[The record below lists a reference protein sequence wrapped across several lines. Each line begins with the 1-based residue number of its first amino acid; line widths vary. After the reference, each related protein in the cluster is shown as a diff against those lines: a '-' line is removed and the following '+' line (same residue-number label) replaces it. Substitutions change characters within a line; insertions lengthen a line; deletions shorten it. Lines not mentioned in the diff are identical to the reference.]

1 MGLKKTGF
9 NGAPL
14 APHTVRWTTY
24 LKISL
29 RGRRDAK
36 KYSGLKDFTRTHAL
50 ITAQSLAQAGQ
61 HRVNQWL
68 IESLDPLIAGNERIS
83 VQEEE
88 LNEQISALRAQKSA
102 SGRDSRFSQRK
113 AAELAELRSNLRSQR
128 KSNTATMESLTLSA
142 QEALGSWETYY
153 EQIASLY
160 SRARAVKGKAEISK
174 VASEVPVFT
183 SIELAVT
190 NFEKP
195 LNETRR
201 TRGAK

>member
-1 MGLKKTGF
+1 MKKTGF
-9 NGAPL
+9 KGAPL
-14 APHTVRWTTY
+14 APHNVGWITH
-24 LKISL
+24 LKISF

-50 ITAQSLAQAGQ
+50 ITAQSIAQAGQ

-88 LNEQISALRAQKSA
+88 LNEQISSLRGQKSA

-113 AAELAELRSNLRSQR
+113 AAELAELRSNLRSQK
-128 KSNTATMESLTLSA
+128 KSNTATMESLTMSA

-153 EQIASLY
+153 DQIASLY

-183 SIELAVT
+183 SIQLAT
-190 NFEKP
+190 SNFEKP
-195 LNETRR
+195 ILEKSRA
-201 TRGAK
+201 RGAK